1 MRRCYGI
8 LAQKDTGTFDRF
20 DFGRG
25 AICSKIALII
35 EKKRAVRQAGRGRT
49 DIRLLAQS
57 IKK

>member
-25 AICSKIALII
+25 AICSKIALI

-57 IKK
+57 TKK